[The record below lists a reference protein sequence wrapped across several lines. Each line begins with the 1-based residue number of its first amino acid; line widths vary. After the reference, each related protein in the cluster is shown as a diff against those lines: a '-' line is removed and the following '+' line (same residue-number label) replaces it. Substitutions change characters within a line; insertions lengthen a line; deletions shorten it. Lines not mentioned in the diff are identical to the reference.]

1 MEKLIEAI
9 IELVSDS
16 PPDKTEQLAES
27 IRRLSGA
34 QNAASLT
41 SWAANPRAKNS
52 VEQSWSRRGE
62 RDIPPVE
69 LAGMLTAAS
78 AAYHRAKGEQE
89 IELVWTGPSSKL
101 IATRKTEQALLQVI
115 DAAESR
121 LFITSFVAYDIASI
135 MKALK
140 RAIERGVQVSMLL
153 EASESHGGGVSIDA
167 IAKMKAALPT
177 AKLFSWVDKGDGFA
191 GGKVHAKVAV
201 ADENFCFISSA
212 NLTGHAMEKNME
224 AGVLIKGGA
233 TPSQPAQAFGRS
245 GNDAR
250 NRQGLNGH
258 GRSPNPIEDH
268 GQRRTEGHR
277 RRIAVATR
285 TSQNRI

>member
-9 IELVSDS
+9 IELVSNS

-34 QNAASLT
+34 QNAQSLA
-41 SWAANPRAKNS
+41 SWAANPRAKNALTKLITL
-52 VEQSWSRRGE
+52 WRGV
-62 RDIPPVE
+62 DIPTAE
-69 LAGMLTAAS
+69 LAAMLTAAS

-121 LFITSFVAYDIASI
+121 LFITSFVAYDVASI
-135 MKALK
+135 MSALRKA
-140 RAIERGVQVSMLL
+140 IDRGVEVSMLL
-153 EASESHGGGVSIDA
+153 ESSDKHGGGVSMDA
-167 IAKMKAALPT
+167 IGQMRAALPT
-177 AKLFSWVDKGDGFA
+177 ARIYFWSDKGDSFA

-201 ADENFCFISSA
+201 CDESICFISSA

-224 AGVLIKGGA
+224 AGVLIRGGSLPTKLQNHLEA
-233 TPSQPAQAFGRS
+233 LVTIKI
-245 GNDAR
+245 
-250 NRQGLNGH
+250 LN
-258 GRSPNPIEDH
+258 S
-268 GQRRTEGHR
+268 
-277 RRIAVATR
+277 
-285 TSQNRI
+285 

>member
-1 MEKLIEAI
+1 VEKLIEAI

-16 PPDKTEQLAES
+16 PPDKTEQLALA

-34 QNAASLT
+34 QNTRSLN
-41 SWAANPRAKNS
+41 SWAGNSRAMNALIKL
-52 VEQSWSRRGE
+52 VEGWRDI
-62 RDIPPVE
+62 DIPPAE

-140 RAIERGVQVSMLL
+140 RAIDRGVQISMLL

-167 IAKMKAALPT
+167 IARMRSALPT
-177 AKLFSWVDKGDGFA
+177 AKLLSWVDKGEGFV

-224 AGVLIKGGA
+224 AGVLIRGGA
-233 TPSQPAQAFGRS
+233 TPSS
-245 GNDAR
+245 
-250 NRQGLNGH
+250 L
-258 GRSPNPIEDH
+258 
-268 GQRRTEGHR
+268 HR
-277 RRIAVATR
+277 HLEALETTHAIVKV
-285 TSQNRI
+285 